1 MRGRNESTL
10 LILLI
15 GVFAGPLA
23 AEAPEADF
31 DELERLLDAIAEVES
46 GNDSKAVGDE
56 GRAIGM
62 YQLHRGYWRDGIR
75 ILGVEWD
82 YSLAFKAEKSRR
94 VVKAYLLHYGKGR
107 SLLDMARIHN
117 GGPNG
122 YKKKAT
128 VRYARKIA
136 KILYEQQDLPRA

>member
-1 MRGRNESTL
+1 MRSANECTL
-10 LILLI
+10 VILLI
-15 GVFAGPLA
+15 GILVAPLA
-23 AEAPEADF
+23 AGTRESDC
-31 DELERLLDAIAEVES
+31 DELELLLDAIAEVES
-46 GNDSKAVGDE
+46 GNNSSAVGDR

-75 ILGVEWD
+75 ILKVKWD

-122 YKKKAT
+122 YEKKAT
-128 VRYARKIA
+128 VPYARKIA